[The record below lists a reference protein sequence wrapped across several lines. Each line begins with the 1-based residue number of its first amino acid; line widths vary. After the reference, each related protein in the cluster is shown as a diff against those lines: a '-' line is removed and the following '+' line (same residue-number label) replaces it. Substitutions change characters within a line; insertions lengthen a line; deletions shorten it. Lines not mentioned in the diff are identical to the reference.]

1 MCVPTLPAS
10 TLFLYVISR
19 PQTRSRRPASRR
31 LPNTKEK
38 NEQPAAG
45 LQHELDQLSINALR
59 FLAVD
64 AVQKANSGHPG
75 APLACAPIA
84 YLLYHKVMKHDPSD
98 PKWIDRDRFVLSNG
112 HASALLYGSLHLSGY
127 DLPMSQLEQFR
138 QWGSH
143 TPGHP
148 EYGDTPGVEVT
159 TGPLGQGFGM
169 AVGIATAEKHLAAIY
184 NRDTYNI
191 VDHFTYVLC
200 GDGDMMEGIS
210 HETASL
216 AGTLGLG
223 KLIVFYDDNL
233 ISLDGPTELSFT
245 ENVNMRF
252 EAYNWHVQFVPD
264 GNDLVALEDA
274 ILAAKAETTRPSLIN
289 VRTIIGYGSPKA
301 GTNKVHGEALGVE
314 AVKATKK
321 NLGWPEDK
329 TFYVPDEARANW
341 DKAKLRG
348 KDFKAAWEAEFA
360 EYAKAYPEPA
370 AEFKR
375 VISAKLADGWE
386 KTIPVFPTEKP
397 IATRNAGQT
406 VMNAI
411 EKVVPELFGGAAD
424 LTASTKTI
432 FKDSPSFHVDPTG
445 RNVFF
450 GVREF
455 GMCAMVNG
463 MAAHGGIIPFGSTFF
478 VFSDYARSAIRMAA
492 LMGVHSLFVFTH
504 DSVGLGE
511 DGPTHQPIEH
521 LMSLR
526 AIPQLTDFRPAD
538 ANETAACWQLAL
550 ERKSP
555 SFMAL
560 SRQDLP
566 VLDNEKYKIREG
578 VKHGAYALDATG
590 KDIILIA
597 TGSEVSVI
605 IKAAAELKAAGINA
619 TVVSMPSFRI
629 FDEQDQSYK
638 DQLFPESTPKVSL
651 EAGATMGWYKYV
663 GHNGTVIGIDRFGAS
678 APGAIA
684 LDKLGINVAHVVDA
698 AKKLVKK

>member
-1 MCVPTLPAS
+1 MS
-10 TLFLYVISR
+10 
-19 PQTRSRRPASRR
+19 
-31 LPNTKEK
+31 
-38 NEQPAAG
+38 EQ
-45 LQHELDQLSINALR
+45 QDSKQNELDQLSINALR

-75 APLACAPIA
+75 APLGCAPIA
-84 YLLYHKVMKHDPSD
+84 YLLYHKVMRHDPAD
-98 PKWIDRDRFVLSNG
+98 PKWIDRDRFILSNG

-169 AVGIATAEKHLAAIY
+169 AVGIATAEKHLAAVY
-184 NRDTYNI
+184 NRDEFKI
-191 VDHFTYVLC
+191 VDHHTYVLC
-200 GDGDMMEGIS
+200 GDGDLMEGIS

-245 ENVNMRF
+245 EDVSKRF
-252 EAYNWHVQFVPD
+252 EAYHWHVQYVAD
-264 GNDLVALEDA
+264 GNDLVALEKA
-274 ILAAKAETTRPSLIN
+274 IHAAKAETTRPSLIR
-289 VRTIIGYGSPKA
+289 VRTVIGYGSPKA
-301 GTNKVHGEALGVE
+301 GTNKAHGEALGVE

-329 TFYVPDEARANW
+329 NFYVPEEAGANW
-341 DKAKLRG
+341 GKAKAKG
-348 KDFKAAWEAEFA
+348 KKEHEAWTAKFK
-360 EYAKAYPEPA
+360 EYEKTYPEPA
-370 AEFKR
+370 AEFDR
-375 VISAKLADGWE
+375 VIKAKLADGWE
-386 KTIPVFPTEKP
+386 KKIPTFPTDKP
-397 IATRNAGQT
+397 IATRNAGQS
-406 VMNAI
+406 VMQAI
-411 EKVVPELFGGAAD
+411 ENVVPELFGGAAD
-424 LTASTKTI
+424 LTTSTKTI
-432 FKDSPSFHVDPTG
+432 FKDSPSFHVDPKG

-455 GMCAMVNG
+455 GMMAMVNG
-463 MAAHGGIIPFGSTFF
+463 MAAHGGVIPFGSTFF
-478 VFSDYARSAIRMAA
+478 VFSDYCRPALRLAA
-492 LMGVHSLFVFTH
+492 LMSVHSLFVFTH

-511 DGPTHQPIEH
+511 DGPTHQPIEQM
-521 LMSLR
+521 MSLR
-526 AIPQLTDFRPAD
+526 MIPQLTDFRPAD

-566 VLDNEKYKIREG
+566 VLDAKIAQAGSR
-578 VKHGAYALDATG
+578 KGAYELSSDG

-597 TGSEVSVI
+597 TGSEVSI
-605 IKAAAELKAAGINA
+605 IVKAAAELKAAGINA
-619 TVVSMPSFRI
+619 TVVSMPSFKI
-629 FDEQDQSYK
+629 YDEQPDAYK
-638 DQLFPESTPKVSL
+638 AGLLPEATPKIAI
-651 EAGATMGWYKYV
+651 EAGATLGWYKYI
-663 GHNGTVIGIDRFGAS
+663 GHNGAVIGLDRFGAS

-684 LDKLGINVAHVVDA
+684 LDKLGINVANVVEH
-698 AKKLVKK
+698 AKKLLKK